1 MIVGLS
7 DGSVITDKQN
17 VKLQEGLATLYCLG
31 FVTYLDAPRRS
42 SLSLPWKSHFPA
54 TVPLARLALNT
65 VRPGSTGRL
74 CLVSPTWRGPSIT
87 RDAQLHRMKPEQWT
101 AVINTNLGSLF
112 NMTRQVIE
120 GMRERKFGLVLLAAD
135 DAGLITGS
143 TLTANGAHYI
153 T

>member
-74 CLVSPTWRGPSIT
+74 CLVSPTWRGPLAT
-87 RDAQLHRMKPEQWT
+87 MMGRKHPMFAQNAIVPENPQHGFGVVRRMC
-101 AVINTNLGSLF
+101 GSSHVRLCLF
-112 NMTRQVIE
+112 
-120 GMRERKFGLVLLAAD
+120 
-135 DAGLITGS
+135 TGR
-143 TLTANGAHYI
+143 ARCPCG
-153 T
+153 